1 MFKYELNLIPAYN
14 KKIEILIYWNSSLNN
29 LNNLNNI
36 DNNINYIILV
46 RILIMFADIEEDDI
60 DIFDE
65 YGNHFLKCYEILF
78 GGAFYRNLITPR
90 SSGKIKM
97 SDLLLC
103 KIVSMN
109 FDNDDKNDKNDKN
122 DNLTPIVK
130 LTYSFER
137 NGVVETRTTQLYSR
151 QQIAYSDKSKF
162 DANDYAY
169 GLANDIP
176 FMFAKKSI
184 IDIVNG
190 QTK

>member
-1 MFKYELNLIPAYN
+1 
-14 KKIEILIYWNSSLNN
+14 
-29 LNNLNNI
+29 
-36 DNNINYIILV
+36 
-46 RILIMFADIEEDDI
+46 MFADIEEDDI
-60 DIFDE
+60 DILDE
-65 YGNHFLKCYEILF
+65 YGNHFLKCNEIPF

-109 FDNDDKNDKNDKN
+109 FDNDDKND
-122 DNLTPIVK
+122 NLTPIVK

-151 QQIAYSDKSKF
+151 YQIAYSDKSKF